1 MGFNGPNNIT
11 YQEIQAWMNTT
22 LSPLDA
28 REVEVI
34 KALDTI
40 FMRSMNG

>member
-1 MGFNGPNNIT
+1 MGFNGPDAIS
-11 YQEIQAWMNTT
+11 YQEIQAWINTT
-22 LSPLDA
+22 HTPLDA
-28 REVEVI
+28 REVEVV